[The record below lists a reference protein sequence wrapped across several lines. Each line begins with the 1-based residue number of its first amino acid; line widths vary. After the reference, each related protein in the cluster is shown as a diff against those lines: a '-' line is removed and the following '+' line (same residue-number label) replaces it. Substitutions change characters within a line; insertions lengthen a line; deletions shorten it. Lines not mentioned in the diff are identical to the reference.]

1 VSICLYAWY
10 LMWVLGNLL
19 FGRLLTL
26 CTQFE
31 IRYGC
36 DRWGGC
42 DGVRDC
48 HQLRYAV
55 ARTCLFNMSCVVVA
69 AGLTTTDAAGH
80 AKWAYGGDFG
90 EYAHDSNFCINGLV
104 WPDRGLDLRLLYAHG
119 RLPYLCHAGDRH
131 QPRGGT
137 YTKYGPANTLPVLDY
152 SGVTHYYGLGGVG
165 GAQSARR
172 GSELASPVPAVAAVE
187 HIHLPAKLLN
197 RKASRAAFSAASTP
211 AKAPVLTSPA
221 IYFNSA
227 DVTTP
232 AVENPVL
239 RAVQNAVA
247 KPTLLEAK
255 QCMKCF
261 HATVVSVTLEGGA
274 GCDESSRSQTPTPAQ
289 TPGLTIAASAG
300 RLRGRG
306 SRDALSRSSATL
318 RRTPRAGGTSSAE
331 RSPTAPLSTD
341 QISPLTPEPGQS
353 RPPTNRESLGIRYLP
368 DLQEGPKHTASV
380 ERDRHAL
387 FFESPI
393 AAFSGETAPENDE
406 FETAYDES
414 YDGYYSD
421 EGEEFVEVLN
431 AADRDRAMSQVS
443 GRAIITV
450 ALELENRFDHTD
462 NIHLDPVLQFSAVLL
477 CDGAMV
483 AAEVVQPTATRRFE
497 AQAPLT
503 RSQSFKF
510 TTIHRGVTTQL
521 MEVDFDLNWL
531 NLNVLPTTC
540 HGELQRCFPRAHG
553 CSAAAG
559 EGAPSVVPAE
569 TVMCGLPWVP
579 TLLTH
584 ATDIDELHLSIRLMQ
599 ERCLAQVRTLV
610 STSYNSTTDAAQR
623 STPMRHTEGALCPV
637 WAAVRPNAAAPVN
650 PSSPSPVPTPPPE
663 FAQLYDVHQAPPT
676 NSPAGTAAFNTAL
689 SPSSIAGPV
698 PGESAQVV
706 RHEASAGAYAGQ
718 NVNTTA
724 EHGSDGG
731 IIGGTE
737 RTSKWTLVFIG
748 STAAPSAWAELGY
761 PLGFVEVDVSKE
773 CNAILSAEL
782 KNASDSVSQSTPA
795 TAQDAREPPLVSAG
809 SEREAQASVS
819 ADAEGRFIT
828 LTAGIS
834 SSCLL
839 CVD

>member
-1 VSICLYAWY
+1 MFLLLWSVPICSNELYT
-10 LMWVLGNLL
+10 V
-19 FGRLLTL
+19 T
-26 CTQFE
+26 
-31 IRYGC
+31 
-36 DRWGGC
+36 
-42 DGVRDC
+42 
-48 HQLRYAV
+48 
-55 ARTCLFNMSCVVVA
+55 A
-69 AGLTTTDAAGH
+69 AGLTTADAAGH

-90 EYAHDSNFCINGLV
+90 EHAHDSNFCINGLV
-104 WPDRGLDLRLLYAHG
+104 WPDRGLDLRLLYAQG
-119 RLPYLCHAGDRH
+119 RLPYLCHTGDKH
-131 QPRGGT
+131 HVRGGT

-152 SGVTHYYGLGGVG
+152 SGVTHFYGLGGVG

-211 AKAPVLTSPA
+211 AKQPALTSPA

-227 DVTTP
+227 DITTP

-318 RRTPRAGGTSSAE
+318 RRTPRTGTASSAE
-331 RSPTAPLSTD
+331 PSPSAPLSTG

-462 NIHLDPVLQFSAVLL
+462 NIHLEPVLQFSAVLL

-510 TTIHRGVTTQL
+510 ATIHRGVTTQL

-553 CSAAAG
+553 CSAAPR
-559 EGAPSVVPAE
+559 ECPPSVIPAD

-584 ATDIDELHLSIRLMQ
+584 ATDVDELHLSIRLMQ

-610 STSYNSTTDAAQR
+610 STSHNSTTDAAQPF
-623 STPMRHTEGALCPV
+623 TPMRHTEGPLCPV
-637 WAAVRPNAAAPVN
+637 WAAVIPNAAAAVN

-663 FAQLYDVHQAPPT
+663 FAQLYDVHQAPAA
-676 NSPAGTAAFNTAL
+676 NSPAGTAAFTSAV
-689 SPSSIAGPV
+689 SPSSVAGPV
-698 PGESAQVV
+698 PGEMAQVLP
-706 RHEASAGAYAGQ
+706 RAASAGVPAGE
-718 NVNTTA
+718 NANAAA
-724 EHGSDGG
+724 EHGSDGNNRS
-731 IIGGTE
+731 GTE

-748 STAAPSAWAELGY
+748 STAAPSPWAEVGY

-773 CNAILSAEL
+773 CNAILCAEL

-795 TAQDAREPPLVSAG
+795 TVQNGGEPQLVSSG
-809 SEREAQASVS
+809 SERDDQANVS

-828 LTAGIS
+828 LTAGM
-834 SSCLL
+834 SCSGYYF
-839 CVD
+839 VG